1 MPKKDIIFGKD
12 DGLQKILAGVK
23 IIAKT
28 VGSTLGPGGHN
39 VILENYGWPTVTK
52 DGVTVARNIELADK
66 FEDIGAQMIRQ
77 VANKTCSDAGDGT
90 TTATILASAIFEEG
104 LKLLHAGY
112 NAIDIQRAI
121 KKASEVIIK
130 YIDENIRQD
139 INGDYERLKEI
150 ATVSANWDES
160 IGKAVADAIDRVGID
175 GKIQIADPSYSGYET
190 TVSFVDG
197 IKFDRGYTSP
207 YFITDTEKQT
217 VSFKNP
223 LILLFKGPLE
233 RTDQIMGLLRNV
245 KDADRPIVIVADD
258 YEPEV
263 TATLATNVR
272 AKRIQAAAVKAP
284 HFAEMRLQTMEDL
297 AIYLDTTYIDTEI
310 EDVLQYGVL
319 DSLPLTELG
328 TCKAV
333 EITQKTITFLGGSGD
348 PVRVKRRI
356 EDIKSIVNNP
366 DQNEVTRENGKIRI
380 SQLCGAVANITIGAS
395 TEGEYVEKYD
405 RFDDAINAAKSALAE
420 GIVPGGSYAYIKAI
434 TSAEFKE
441 LLDSTDTVTR
451 LGALIIEQAITRPF
465 NILLTNAGKR
475 HMIGMYLF
483 KIADNTTDT
492 AFGYNAKTD
501 TFENLLDAGVI
512 DPYKV
517 TRCALANAVSTA
529 GLMLTA
535 DAIIANR
542 DSVPVTTQ
550 AADTTPRL
558 F

>member
-1 MPKKDIIFGKD
+1 MPKKEIIFGKD

-23 IIAKT
+23 IISKT

-39 VILENYGWPTVTK
+39 VILENFGWPTVTK
-52 DGVTVARNIELADK
+52 DGVTVARNIELVDK
-66 FEDIGAQMIRQ
+66 FENIGAQMIRQ

-112 NAIDIQRAI
+112 NAIDIQRSI
-121 KKASEVIIK
+121 KKASEVIIQ
-130 YIDENIRQD
+130 YINDNIRLD
-139 INGDYERLKEI
+139 IDGDYDRLKEI

-175 GKIQIADPSYSGYET
+175 GKIKINDPSYSSYET
-190 TVSFVDG
+190 SVDFVDG
-197 IKFDRGYTSP
+197 IKFDRGYTTP
-207 YFITDTEKQT
+207 YFVNNTEKQIAY
-217 VSFKNP
+217 FKDP
-223 LILLFKGPLE
+223 LVLLFKGPI
-233 RTDQIMGLLRNV
+233 TNVDQIMGLLRNI
-245 KDADRPIVIVADD
+245 KDNNRAIVIVADD

-263 TATLATNVR
+263 TATLATNAR
-272 AKRIQAAAVKAP
+272 AGRLQCVAVKAP

-297 AIYLDTTYIDTEI
+297 AVYLDTTYVDTEI
-310 EDVLQYGVL
+310 EDVLQYGTL
-319 DSLPLTELG
+319 DNMSLSALG
-328 TCKAV
+328 KCASV
-333 EITQKTITFLGGSGD
+333 EVTQKTITFLGGAGD
-348 PVRVKRRI
+348 PKRIKQRI
-356 EDIKSIVNNP
+356 EDIKALSNDP
-366 DQNEVTRENGKIRI
+366 EQAEVSRENAKIRV

-395 TEGEYVEKYD
+395 TEGEYLEKYD

-434 TSAEFKE
+434 GSAEFKV

-451 LGALIIEQAITRPF
+451 LGAMIIEKAITRPF

-475 HMIGMYLF
+475 NMIGMYLF

-529 GLMLTA
+529 GLMLSA
-535 DAIIANR
+535 DAIIA
-542 DSVPVTTQ
+542 DADPIKVTTQ
-550 AADTTPRL
+550 AADPPSL